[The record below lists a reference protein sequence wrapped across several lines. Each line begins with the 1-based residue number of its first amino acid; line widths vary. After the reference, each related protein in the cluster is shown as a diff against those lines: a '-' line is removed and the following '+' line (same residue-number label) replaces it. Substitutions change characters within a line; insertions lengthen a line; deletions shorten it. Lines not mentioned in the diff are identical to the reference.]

1 MAMSCYNRDH
11 PSRKSYGITQVVRHR
26 RPSEAGI
33 DLPRPLPH
41 HRRPRQEPTDTNPIP
56 VRDPYRTIT
65 PPHVRPRTLGHSR
78 IRMPSPRRLDSPGHH
93 RTPWRQP
100 VFANGRALSGSPRH
114 NSPPRPA
121 LAGDPPLVKHACGC
135 TTEWILGHGWCRDR
149 ANAGIRV
156 AHAAGYSLCD
166 QTLTRSSAWMT
177 GRCIVSGSSAVE
189 RPSMPASSVL
199 SYSTTP
205 RATIRLSG
213 ATRSTTS
220 PP

>member
-1 MAMSCYNRDH
+1 MSCYNRDH

-41 HRRPRQEPTDTNPIP
+41 HRRPSSGTDRHKPHTGARP
-56 VRDPYRTIT
+56 VPYDATSRTAADTRPQPHTDAVAT
-65 PPHVRPRTLGHSR
+65 PS
-78 IRMPSPRRLDSPGHH
+78 
-93 RTPWRQP
+93 RQP
-100 VFANGRALSGSPRH
+100 RPPQNTVASAGFRERPGRSDSPRH

-149 ANAGIRV
+149 ANARIRV
-156 AHAAGYSLCD
+156 AHEVGHSLCD